1 MIESLVLARLT
12 PADVVRTAAAGLR
25 ARPARALL
33 SALGIAIGIA
43 AVVAV
48 VGISVSSREDLNRQ
62 LAALG
67 TNLLTVTPGQT
78 LDGRPAALPPTAE
91 SMIARIGPVTAVSAI
106 GAVPGAHVY
115 RSGLIPKIQTNGLSV
130 LAARIDLPATVGVTL
145 RTGTWLNPATARY
158 PVAVL
163 GSDAA
168 AILGIGRP
176 SPAAQILIGAELFTV
191 VGVLDPAPLAPE
203 LDSAALIG
211 WPEAADLGFDGHPT
225 TVYTRTRDDQVDAV
239 RAVLAPT
246 ADPQAPADIAV
257 SKPSDALAA
266 RRTADTALNALVLGL
281 GAIALLIGGIGIA
294 NTMIIAVV
302 ERRPEIG
309 LRRSL
314 GATKAQIRLQFLVES
329 LLLSL
334 LGGAVGVL
342 LGIAVVVVYTTYQ
355 AWPTLVPPQA
365 TLAAL
370 AATALIG
377 PAAGLYPAVRA
388 AGLPPTEALS

>member
-1 MIESLVLARLT
+1 MIESLVPRRLT
-12 PADVVRTAAAGLR
+12 PADVFRTAAAGLR
-25 ARPARALL
+25 ARPARTLL

-43 AVVAV
+43 AMVAV
-48 VGISVSSREDLNRQ
+48 VGISFSSREQLNRQ

-67 TNLLTVTPGQT
+67 TNLLTVAPGQT
-78 LDGRPAALPPTAE
+78 LDGRPATLPPTAE
-91 SMIARIGPVTAVSAI
+91 SMIARIGPVTAVSAT
-106 GAVPGAHVY
+106 GTVPGAHVY

-130 LAARIDLPATVGVTL
+130 LAARTDLPATVGATL

-158 PVAVL
+158 PATVL

-168 AILGIGRP
+168 ATLGIGHP
-176 SPAAQILIGAELFTV
+176 SPATQILIGTELFTI
-191 VGVLDPAPLAPE
+191 VGVLNPAPLAPE

-211 WPEAADLGFDGHPT
+211 WPEAAALGFDGLPT
-225 TVYTRTRDDQVDAV
+225 TIYTRSRDDQVDAV

-246 ADPQAPADIAV
+246 ANPQAPADIAV

-266 RRTADTALNALVLGL
+266 RRTANTAINALVLGL

-294 NTMIIAVV
+294 NTMIIAVM

-314 GATKAQIRLQFLVES
+314 GATKSQIRLQFLTES
-329 LLLSL
+329 LVLSL
-334 LGGAVGVL
+334 LGGTSGVL
-342 LGIAVVVVYTTYQ
+342 LGIAVVITYTSYQ
-355 AWPTLVPPQA
+355 TWPALVPPQA

-377 PAAGLYPAVRA
+377 PTAGLYPALRA
-388 AGLPPTEALS
+388 AHLPPAEALS